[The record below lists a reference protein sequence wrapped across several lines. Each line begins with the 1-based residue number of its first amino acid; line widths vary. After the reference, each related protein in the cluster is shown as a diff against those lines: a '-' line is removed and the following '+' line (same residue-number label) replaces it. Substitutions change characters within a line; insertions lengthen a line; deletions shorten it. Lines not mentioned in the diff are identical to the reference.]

1 MIKMQ
6 EVIIKLPAI
15 INEEKRKAQE
25 KDLQLMTQIDE
36 NRKRIS
42 NQNFDELIEALSSM
56 SKNETQIGFW
66 DEEIDKKP
74 ISKKVISKKQ
84 AKQKK

>member
-56 SKNETQIGFW
+56 SKNETQIGF
-66 DEEIDKKP
+66 
-74 ISKKVISKKQ
+74 
-84 AKQKK
+84 